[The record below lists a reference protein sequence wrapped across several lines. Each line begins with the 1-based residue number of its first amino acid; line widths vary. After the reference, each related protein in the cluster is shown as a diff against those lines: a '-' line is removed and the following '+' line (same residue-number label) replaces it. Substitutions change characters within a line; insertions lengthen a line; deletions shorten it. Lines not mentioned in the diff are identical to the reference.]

1 MKKPS
6 TAHWEIALT
15 TARDA
20 LELSRNGAEVAT
32 NVKVHKSKKRAR
44 DETSVGGGSVEGTEI
59 EDDIDYFDQADRL
72 AEQALR
78 KLAIK
83 FAILAIQ
90 QCLY

>member
-1 MKKPS
+1 MKRPS
-6 TAHWEIALT
+6 TAHSEIALT

-32 NVKVHKSKKRAR
+32 NFKVHKSQRAR

-59 EDDIDYFDQADRL
+59 EEDIDYFVQADRL